1 MKTLKLFLTLAL
13 TAAVTT
19 ASAQFANTGASNASS
34 KSHSGKSVLEK
45 DTESY
50 NRIYVSYSP
59 LALKGFYGAAGKLS
73 LTGVSAGYTHGINLK
88 SDLPLFLEIGGQV
101 SYASGKFDKS
111 DLPLLSLLDNM
122 IDDDPM
128 FLLNLEQKHTFVAVS
143 VPVAVSYKLS
153 FADKKFSVAPLIG
166 LNFRYNII
174 GEFETTIN
182 NSMLDTIEPGFSN
195 EIYKIWDNSPS
206 DQMLYGPREGDY
218 KGFQIGWQIG
228 LNINYK
234 KLNLGVSYT
243 KDFSKIT
250 DTAKASITYV
260 TLGVNF

>member
-13 TAAVTT
+13 AAAVTT
-19 ASAQFANTGASNASS
+19 ASAQFANTGTLNTQD
-34 KSHSGKSVLEK
+34 KSHSGKSVLIK

-73 LTGVSAGYTHGINLK
+73 LPGVSVGYTHGINLK

-111 DLPLLSLLDNM
+111 DLPLLRSLDEI
-122 IDDDPM
+122 IDDDPEE
-128 FLLNLEQKHTFVAVS
+128 LLNLEQKHTFIAVS
-143 VPVAVSYKLS
+143 VPVAVSYKFS
-153 FADKKFSVAPLIG
+153 FADKKFSIAPLIG
-166 LNFRYNII
+166 LNFRYNIASK
-174 GEFETTIN
+174 FETTIN
-182 NSMLDTIEPGFSN
+182 NPLLEAIPGLIDEVYN
-195 EIYKIWDNSPS
+195 AWDNSLS
-206 DQMLYGPREGDY
+206 DQLIFGPRKGDY

-228 LNINYK
+228 LNLNYK
-234 KLNLGVSYT
+234 KLNLGISYT

-260 TLGVNF
+260 SLGINF